1 MLPTYSSLLVKN
13 GRSHESG
20 LHLIDV
26 IFWPMRKQH
35 INERSYILAYI
46 LRRIFILQAYHRQCW
61 AEGPQVRVFVKPSTT
76 LTTPVNLSRLL
87 KKLSENIYQNKIQG
101 LFQRFPVLS
110 SRNRNTETLGPRLV
124 PVSESDSK
132 FQGLQNQYQNRN
144 RTFQYSGT
152 GTGIGIGF

>member
-1 MLPTYSSLLVKN
+1 MYKVILLWKNHHGNLQGEKGVYASQQQDSANNNNNTTVKPHMAFHRYHVMLPTYSSLLVKN

-46 LRRIFILQAYHRQCW
+46 LRRIVILQAYHRQCR
-61 AEGPQVRVFVKPSTT
+61 AEGPQVGVFVKPSIT
-76 LTTPVNLSRLL
+76 LTTPANLSRLL

-101 LFQRFPVLS
+101 LFLF
-110 SRNRNTETLGPRLV
+110 
-124 PVSESDSK
+124 
-132 FQGLQNQYQNRN
+132 
-144 RTFQYSGT
+144 
-152 GTGIGIGF
+152 

>member
-1 MLPTYSSLLVKN
+1 MLFKVLKIINRLLDGGMIFFGYHVMLPTYSSLLVKN

-46 LRRIFILQAYHRQCW
+46 LRGIVILQAYHRQCR

-76 LTTPVNLSRLL
+76 RTTPANLSRLL
-87 KKLSENIYQNKIQG
+87 KISLKIFIKTKSRVYSSSKSPFYVEKSILWRNLLMLDKDSEKN
-101 LFQRFPVLS
+101 
-110 SRNRNTETLGPRLV
+110 
-124 PVSESDSK
+124 
-132 FQGLQNQYQNRN
+132 
-144 RTFQYSGT
+144 
-152 GTGIGIGF
+152 